1 MKNTISTKKEFI
13 KNSHLSEKLI
23 NSVISQ
29 FGGWETF
36 KELAED
42 VTNYGIDGGF
52 SGFIY
57 YADTHKF
64 AMKNRSLIVKQLEE
78 DANSFGED
86 VISMVSNFGVF
97 RQSKMDADD
106 RKDLYKYLGGGRPE
120 QGTITNVMAW
130 FAAEE
135 VCRAY
140 VYFIEEN

>member
-23 NSVISQ
+23 NSVVSQ
-29 FGGWETF
+29 FGGWEIF

-57 YADTHKF
+57 YSDTHQF
-64 AMKNRSLIVKQLEE
+64 AIKNRALIVAQL
-78 DANSFGED
+78 
-86 VISMVSNFGVF
+86 MVSNFGVF

-106 RKDLYKYLGGGRPE
+106 KKDLYKFLGGGRCA

-140 VYFIEEN
+140 VYFIEKN